1 MNELAVWTAMAHYSY
16 DDVVGADFPCFLRV
30 GLGNDYIDKDYMGTV
45 VRGSIILSY
54 GLLQQ

>member
-1 MNELAVWTAMAHYSY
+1 MAHYSY